1 MTRYAASGVPGT
13 PDGLLG
19 PYLSAGIPGTG
30 GDLKRQPEDF
40 LVEELPAYEPAGE
53 GEHLYLWVEKRDL
66 STPHMLRMLAKAFH
80 IRERDIGYA
89 GLKDRDA
96 VTRQWVSMYLRGRP
110 ALEAAEALADA
121 FEHDQIRILR
131 RIRHGNKLKIGHL
144 RGNRFQIVVRDT
156 DAGVTG
162 AHLEAIAALL
172 RRGAPNYFGCQR
184 FGVRLNGPVTARLF
198 MLGRF
203 AEAFESLW
211 PGVSGDEP
219 TGDRNLEKRRS
230 HFRNARWKLLMDTMP
245 QSALRVVLS
254 SYQSMLFNRY
264 VAAHLGDIHRV
275 YEGQIMCRNDN
286 GALFMAEDAAVEQQ
300 RCDAGE
306 ISPTGPIFGPKMLW
320 SEGRAGDR
328 EHELYASQDCSL
340 EVLGNPAPGFHLQGD
355 RRALRVIPHNLTV
368 DFDPEGHTFNLG
380 FDLPS
385 GCYATVILREFMK
398 NAAPDSSRFK
408 E

>member
-1 MTRYAASGVPGT
+1 MTQFATSGVPGT

-19 PYLSAGIPGTG
+19 PYLSAAIPGVG
-30 GDLKRQPEDF
+30 GDLKQNPEDF
-40 LVEELPAYEPAGE
+40 LVEELPAYEPVGE

-66 STPHMLRMLAKAFH
+66 STPHMLRMLAKAFR

-96 VTRQWVSMYLRGRP
+96 ITRQWVSMYLQGRP
-110 ALEAAEALADA
+110 ALEAAEALANA

-144 RGNRFQIVVRDT
+144 RGNRFHIVVRDT
-156 DAGVTG
+156 DDAVTG
-162 AHLEAIAALL
+162 ETVEAIADLL

-184 FGVRLNGPVTARLF
+184 FGVRLDGPVTARLF

-219 TGDRNLEKRRS
+219 TDDRNLEKRRA

-245 QSALRVVLS
+245 LSALRVVLS

-264 VAAHLGDIHRV
+264 LAAHLGDIDKAH
-275 YEGQIMCRNDN
+275 EGHIMCRNDN
-286 GALFMAEDAAVEQQ
+286 GALFMAEDTAVEQQ

-306 ISPTGPIFGPKMLW
+306 ISPTGPMFGPKMLW
-320 SEGRAGDR
+320 STGEAGAW
-328 EHELYASQDCSL
+328 EQTLYASQDCSL
-340 EVLGNPAPGFHLQGD
+340 ETLGNPAPGFHLQGD
-355 RRALRVIPHNLTV
+355 RRALRVIPHNLAV
-368 DFDPEGHTFNLG
+368 DFDPSAHILKLG

-398 NAAPDSSRFK
+398 NAAPDSSKFK